1 MLGQHLADLAHRF
14 CERLAE
20 FFTLKMNAHS
30 IDNALPE
37 LFAALFVDRRVA
49 DNGELVC
56 PWRHE
61 NKDGV
66 ALAGLVHS
74 QTLKFLLRNRHRIG
88 LEFAALNIN
97 ANLTGGF

>member
-1 MLGQHLADLAHRF
+1 MLRQHLADFANRF

-30 IDNALPE
+30 IHNALPE

-49 DNGELVC
+49 DNGEFVG

-74 QTLKFLLRNRHRIG
+74 QTLKFPLRNRYRLG
-88 LEFAALNIN
+88 LEFATLNVN